1 MEDKNGTKI
10 WDGDYVVGL
19 TDSGDVC
26 EGIVTGKHPVKPYVK
41 VMDDN
46 GDEVWLKNY
55 RTEVQTPESLSD
67 ADYFEDLLLSPSGYR
82 QNGTRELL

>member
-19 TDSGDVC
+19 TDSGDVY

-41 VMDDN
+41 VMDDS
-46 GDEVWLKNY
+46 GEERWLKNY
-55 RTEVQTPESLSD
+55 RTEVQPVSES
-67 ADYFEDLLLSPSGYR
+67 
-82 QNGTRELL
+82 QIW